1 MAVKSGLKQFA
12 GGLAE
17 SIAEAFSSSE
27 KEGAIL
33 FSVAFCEGC
42 GSCVTVGIINTEAFR
57 SFMKIGFVCPNCNES
72 IRSVSIL
79 KKQGLSENVELM
91 LTSIIEDAVACG
103 VLSDVSYNESSFFIH

>member
-1 MAVKSGLKQFA
+1 VAKKSALKQFP
-12 GGLAE
+12 GELAE
-17 SIAEAFSSSE
+17 SIAQAILSSE

-33 FSVAFCEGC
+33 FSVAFCEVC
-42 GSCVTVGIINTEAFR
+42 GSCVTVGIIGAEAFR
-57 SFMKIGFVCPNCNES
+57 SFMKIGFVCPNCKEP

-103 VLSDVSYNESSFFIH
+103 VLSDVSYNESSFFVH